1 MLAQL
6 ELNPSREQALIHL
19 EQETGENRS
28 DLLLKMFDF
37 YMANH
42 HQPRPVPSLSSERT
56 KLFEQIAQ
64 SQDFADE
71 NSIYQRY
78 FINNTPEI
86 DR

>member
-37 YMANH
+37 YMENH
-42 HQPRPVPSLSSERT
+42 HQQRPVPSLSSERT

-78 FINNTPEI
+78 GVSQ
-86 DR
+86 